1 MTTIIIEIL
10 KYNQITKIIICT
22 PENKKQIL
30 SPGFDMTNYC
40 RETVYLRIYIKLV
53 HICLNSRI

>member
-22 PENKKQIL
+22 PENKKQML
-30 SPGFDMTNYC
+30 SPGFD
-40 RETVYLRIYIKLV
+40 VHDKL
-53 HICLNSRI
+53 L